1 MTPAASTNLYKHHRF
16 PGEIISHAVWLYFR
30 FPLTHR
36 DVAELLFA
44 RGIIVSYEAIR
55 KWCRKFGQQYANQPR
70 RWRPRPSDKW
80 HLDEVFITINK
91 ERYYLWRAVDQDGNV
106 LDILVQRRR
115 DKKAAKKFFRKL
127 LKGSSPQST
136 RNSFSPHT
144 VLLPNT
150 FDRVGIVQPVAALTG
165 ATRQRE
171 CARDLAGGDFPQATA
186 LERPLDRLGSA
197 LHVMLFL
204 ENTLQ
209 TLFIFNGLRS
219 RHCQRALLGYH

>member
-1 MTPAASTNLYKHHRF
+1 MTPAASTNLYNHHRF

-30 FPLTHR
+30 FPLSHR

-55 KWCRKFGQQYANQPR
+55 K
-70 RWRPRPSDKW
+70 
-80 HLDEVFITINK
+80 
-91 ERYYLWRAVDQDGNV
+91 
-106 LDILVQRRR
+106 
-115 DKKAAKKFFRKL
+115 L

-136 RNSFSPHT
+136 RNGFSPHT

-150 FDRVGIVQPVAALTG
+150 FDRVGIVQPVAALMG

-219 RHCQRALLGYH
+219 RHCQRALLGYHYPRGSHPG